1 MVRKY
6 LKHRED
12 RQRQEWA
19 QGSTWTP
26 ESRVLVQTLSDIEAL
41 EFDDIAEWYGWAA
54 PMEAADGAITSVT
67 IPDVE
72 LRLYPEEDDERDV
85 EN

>member
-26 ESRVLVQTLSDIEAL
+26 ESRVLVQTLSDIEDL
-41 EFDDIAEWYGWAA
+41 SFEDIAEWYGSED
-54 PMEAADGAITSVT
+54 EAIT
-67 IPDVE
+67 IPDVD
-72 LRLYPEEDDERDV
+72 LRLYPEEDDEQV
-85 EN
+85 